1 MKSASQC
8 NKNKACSY
16 TSKMEAA
23 FTLETELP
31 GLTEGEREHLHFSDC
46 HLKLRWGADG
56 QNVKPER
63 VPAFPSWCSSLCA
76 LVFHC
81 FNSYHL
87 CSCFTDVQRAPSYI
101 TIPILLVHILLL
113 ETFSPLTSQFCI
125 LPVLPLLLFLFALSS

>member
-56 QNVKPER
+56 ENVKPER

-87 CSCFTDVQRAPSYI
+87 CSCFVDVQRAPSYNHTNPTGAHPAPGDLFSAHI
-101 TIPILLVHILLL
+101 T
-113 ETFSPLTSQFCI
+113 
-125 LPVLPLLLFLFALSS
+125 VLHPSCSSIIAISLCSV